1 MAAARPWRLLVHGG
15 CSFMAAARPWQPL
28 VHGGHSSM
36 VVARSWQLLV
46 YNSCSSMH
54 NYAILKGN
62 SSCGLYDENHMISNH
77 SYVGGAILP

>member
-1 MAAARPWRLLVHGG
+1 
-15 CSFMAAARPWQPL
+15 
-28 VHGGHSSM
+28 M